1 MTFRILLL
9 LSATALGGCGLVP
22 PAISIASFAADAF
35 SYAVSGKSVSDHGLS
50 MVMQEDCAV
59 LNFVKGE
66 AICAPGPHPE
76 IDMAA
81 PRDPEA
87 ERTLLASARTEPDT
101 NPVAEG
107 PIWAP
112 PGPGP
117 LSLQYAAAGPLLEQ
131 PALPPAI
138 ILLEPVASGP
148 VGVLAS
154 VDAPKPPV

>member
-76 IDMAA
+76 IEMAT

-87 ERTLLASARTEPDT
+87 ERTLIASARPQPDT
-101 NPVAEG
+101 DPVAES
-107 PIWAP
+107 PIWVPPAP
-112 PGPGP
+112 VA
-117 LSLQYAAAGPLLEQ
+117 LSMQYAAAGPLLEQ

-148 VGVLAS
+148 VDVLAS
-154 VDAPKPPV
+154 VDVPNPPV

>member
-1 MTFRILLL
+1 MTCRILLL

-22 PAISIASFAADAF
+22 PAISIASFAADAL

-76 IDMAA
+76 IEMVA
-81 PRDPEA
+81 PRDA
-87 ERTLLASARTEPDT
+87 DADRTLLASTHAEPDAD
-101 NPVAEG
+101 PVAES
-107 PIWAP
+107 PIWVPPAP
-112 PGPGP
+112 GH
-117 LSLQYAAAGPLLEQ
+117 LSMQYAAAGPLLEQ

-148 VGVLAS
+148 VDVLAS
-154 VDAPKPPV
+154 ADAPKPPV